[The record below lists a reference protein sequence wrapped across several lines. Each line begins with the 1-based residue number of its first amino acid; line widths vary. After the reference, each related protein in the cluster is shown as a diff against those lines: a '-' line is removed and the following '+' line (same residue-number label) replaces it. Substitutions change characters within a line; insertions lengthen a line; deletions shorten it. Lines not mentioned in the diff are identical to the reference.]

1 MEHDPGAER
10 TLRSDAQRNRDRI
23 LDAARR
29 SFATDGLDIGVDEI
43 ACRAGVGVG
52 TLYRRFPSKESLI
65 HAIFERRLDDLQPVI
80 DRAFTAPD
88 PWDGFVELLYAM
100 VAQQIEDQGFSQ
112 MIVTRLG
119 PEAVP
124 DHVRRRFL
132 EPAEQLLARA
142 QEAGRARTDISP
154 ADLPAILRMA
164 GASALG
170 ADPACDWRRHVGLLL
185 DGVAAPSGV
194 GRGLHVGDVDPVGL

>member
-119 PEAVP
+119 PQAVP

>member
-1 MEHDPGAER
+1 MEHDWEAAR

-29 SFATDGLDIGVDEI
+29 SFAIDGLDIGVDKI

-80 DRAFTAPD
+80 DRAFLAD
-88 PWDGFVELLYAM
+88 PWDGFVELLFAM

-119 PEAVP
+119 PDAIP
-124 DHVRRRFL
+124 DQIRRRFL
-132 EPAEQLLARA
+132 EPATQLLARA
-142 QEAGRARTDISP
+142 QEAGRARADITA

-185 DGVAAPSGV
+185 DGLAAPSGV
-194 GRGLHVGDVDPVGL
+194 GRGFHFGNVDPVSL

>member
-1 MEHDPGAER
+1 MTHDSGVGR

-29 SFATDGLDIGVDEI
+29 SFATDGLGIGVDEI

-65 HAIFERRLDDLQPVI
+65 YAIFERRLDDLQPVI
-80 DRAFTAPD
+80 DRALAAED

-119 PEAVP
+119 PDAIP
-124 DHVRRRFL
+124 HQIRRRFL
-132 EPAEQLLARA
+132 EPAERLFARA
-142 QEAGRARTDISP
+142 QATGRAREDVTA
-154 ADLPAILRMA
+154 ADLPAVLRMA
-164 GASALG
+164 GSSALG
-170 ADPACDWRRHVGLLL
+170 ADPEGDWRRHVGLLL
-185 DGVAAPSGV
+185 DGLSP
-194 GRGLHVGDVDPVGL
+194 P

>member
-1 MEHDPGAER
+1 MEHDPAAGR
-10 TLRSDAQRNRDRI
+10 TLRSDARRNRDRI
-23 LDAARR
+23 LDAAQR
-29 SFATDGLDIGVDEI
+29 SFATDGLEIGVDEI

-80 DRAFTAPD
+80 DRALAAAD
-88 PWDGFVELLYAM
+88 PWDGFVELLLAM

-124 DHVRRRFL
+124 AQIRRRFL
-132 EPAEQLLARA
+132 EPVEVLMARA
-142 QEAGRARTDISP
+142 QTAGRARTDITA
-154 ADLPAILRMA
+154 ADLPAIVRMA

-170 ADPACDWRRHVGLLL
+170 ANPACDWRRHVGMLL
-185 DGVAAPSGV
+185 DGLAAPAQGSCPPG
-194 GRGLHVGDVDPVGL
+194 

>member
-1 MEHDPGAER
+1 MEHDSGAAR
-10 TLRSDAQRNRDRI
+10 TLRSDARRNRDRI

-29 SFATDGLDIGVDEI
+29 SFATDGLEIGVDEI

-65 HAIFERRLDDLQPVI
+65 HAIFERRLDDLQPAI
-80 DRAFTAPD
+80 DRAFTTPD
-88 PWDGFVELLYAM
+88 PWDGFVELLFAM

-124 DHVRRRFL
+124 AQIRRRFL
-132 EPAEQLLARA
+132 EPVEQLLARA
-142 QEAGRARTDISP
+142 QEMGRARTDITA
-154 ADLPAILRMA
+154 ADLPAVLRMA

-170 ADPACDWRRHVGLLL
+170 ADPACDWRRHVELLL
-185 DGVAAPSGV
+185 DGLAV
-194 GRGLHVGDVDPVGL
+194 R

>member
-1 MEHDPGAER
+1 MEHDPVVGPR
-10 TLRSDAQRNRDRI
+10 LRSDAQRNRDRI

-29 SFATDGLDIGVDEI
+29 CFATEGLDIGVDEI

-80 DRAFTAPD
+80 DRAFATD
-88 PWDGFVELLYAM
+88 PWDGFVELLLAM

-119 PEAVP
+119 PDAIP
-124 DHVRRRFL
+124 DLIRRRFL
-132 EPAEQLLARA
+132 APAEQLLARA
-142 QEAGRARTDISP
+142 QDAGRARSDVTA

-185 DGVAAPSGV
+185 DGLAAPSQV
-194 GRGLHVGDVDPVGL
+194 GGGLDFRNVDPVSL

>member
-1 MEHDPGAER
+1 MEHDSEAAR

-29 SFATDGLDIGVDEI
+29 SFATDGLEIGVDEI

-80 DRAFTAPD
+80 DRAFTVAD
-88 PWDGFVELLYAM
+88 PWDGFVELLFAM

-119 PEAVP
+119 PDAIP

-142 QEAGRARTDISP
+142 QQAGRARTDITA

-185 DGVAAPSGV
+185 DGVSAHSEV
-194 GRGLHVGDVDPVGL
+194 GRGLDLGHVDPVGL

>member
-119 PEAVP
+119 PQAVP

-185 DGVAAPSGV
+185 DGVAARSEV
-194 GRGLHVGDVDPVGL
+194 GRCLHVRDVDPVGL

>member
-1 MEHDPGAER
+1 MEHDSTAAR
-10 TLRSDAQRNRDRI
+10 TLRSDARRNRDRI

-43 ACRAGVGVG
+43 AFRAGVGVG

-80 DRAFTAPD
+80 DRAFMAVD
-88 PWDGFVELLYAM
+88 PWDGFVELLFAM

-119 PEAVP
+119 PDAIP
-124 DHVRRRFL
+124 DYIRRRFL

-142 QEAGRARTDISP
+142 QEVGRARTDITA

-170 ADPACDWRRHVGLLL
+170 ADPACDWHRHVGLLL
-185 DGVAAPSGV
+185 DGLAAVSEV
-194 GRGLHVGDVDPVGL
+194 GRGLDVGDVDPVGL

>member
-1 MEHDPGAER
+1 MEHDPTAGR
-10 TLRSDAQRNRDRI
+10 TLRSDARRNRDRI
-23 LDAARR
+23 LDAAQR
-29 SFATDGLDIGVDEI
+29 SFATDGLEIGVDEI

-80 DRAFTAPD
+80 DRALAAAD
-88 PWDGFVELLYAM
+88 PWDGFVELLLAM

-124 DHVRRRFL
+124 VQIRRRFL
-132 EPAEQLLARA
+132 EPVEVLMARA
-142 QEAGRARTDISP
+142 QSAGRARTDITA
-154 ADLPAILRMA
+154 ADLPAIVRMA

-170 ADPACDWRRHVGLLL
+170 ANPACDWRRHVGMLL
-185 DGVAAPSGV
+185 DGLAAPEQGSCPPG
-194 GRGLHVGDVDPVGL
+194 

>member
-1 MEHDPGAER
+1 MEHDPTAGR
-10 TLRSDAQRNRDRI
+10 TLRSDARRNRDRI
-23 LDAARR
+23 LDAAQR
-29 SFATDGLDIGVDEI
+29 SFATDGLEIGVDEI

-65 HAIFERRLDDLQPVI
+65 HAIFERRIDDLQPVI
-80 DRAFTAPD
+80 DRALAATD
-88 PWDGFVELLYAM
+88 PWDGFVELLLAM

-124 DHVRRRFL
+124 EQIRRRFL
-132 EPAEQLLARA
+132 EPVEVLMMRA
-142 QEAGRARTDISP
+142 QAVGRARTDITA

-170 ADPACDWRRHVGLLL
+170 ADPACDWRRHVGMLL
-185 DGVAAPSGV
+185 DGLAAPGQMSPRPG
-194 GRGLHVGDVDPVGL
+194 